1 MRRNTLQE
9 RDERSSHKYTTAS
22 RPSYELGRASDL
34 GPLSEAD
41 PSASHNSKRYSFMV
55 KGGPTSP
62 GRRPLTSKNTFGNGP
77 QAGDQQKPEEQ
88 PRKYAYDER
97 ND

>member
-34 GPLSEAD
+34 GPLAEVD
-41 PSASHNSKRYSFMV
+41 PSSTHNSKRYSFMV
-55 KGGPTSP
+55 KGGATSP
-62 GRRPLTSKNTFGNGP
+62 GRRPLTSKNTFGNGSVVGEP
-77 QAGDQQKPEEQ
+77 QKVEEQ
-88 PRKYAYDER
+88 PRRCTLSKKR
-97 ND
+97 